1 MRGFLITL
9 VVLVAIVVGLDYAA
23 RTVAEDQVASRLQQS
38 LKLPTEPDV
47 DAHGFPFL
55 TQALAGSYA
64 DVDLTANDITYQKLQ
79 DVTLTANLA
88 GVSIPVQSLIDRDV
102 TSIPTRT
109 VTASARVT
117 PQDLARVLDVQDVTV
132 APLTQ
137 ADLDRLTSEAQT
149 DPSGASGSAKA
160 LAGVDPSDSVQ
171 LTSTTSVLGQDLRVA
186 VVASF
191 RLTGGR
197 IQLSARDIRVDA
209 TNDAVGRL
217 AGGALRSRLS
227 GFSTTVDPGQLPF
240 SITATDLRAENGEL
254 VVSGTA
260 QDVDI
265 LEAGS

>member
-1 MRGFLITL
+1 MRGLLITL

-38 LKLPTEPDV
+38 LKLSSEPEV

-55 TQALAGSYA
+55 TQALGGSYS

-88 GVSIPVQSLIDRDV
+88 GVSIPLQSLVDRDV
-102 TSIPTRT
+102 QSIPTRT

-117 PQDLARVLDVQDVTV
+117 PEDLARVLDVRDVTV

-137 ADLDRLTSEAQT
+137 DDLDRLRTEA
-149 DPSGASGSAKA
+149 DADASGASGSAKA
-160 LAGVDPSDSVQ
+160 LAGVDPADSVQ
-171 LTSTTSVLGQDLRVA
+171 LTSTTSLAGQDLRVG

-209 TNDAVGRL
+209 TNDTIGRL
-217 AGGALRSRLS
+217 AGAALRTRLS

-240 SITATDLRAENGEL
+240 SISATDLRAEDGEL

-265 LEAGS
+265 LNTGS